1 MSVKEKKPERKADM
15 CGEKK
20 GKCEHPERLGDHR
33 PGDCPPEQV
42 EECHGKAKTHQCCE
56 EDDS

>member
-1 MSVKEKKPERKADM
+1 MEDDM

-20 GKCEHPERLGDHR
+20 GKCEHPERLGDRR
-33 PGDCPPEQV
+33 PGDCPPEQI
-42 EECHGKAKTHQCCE
+42 EECHGKAKKHQCCE